1 MDIDVHGGAEY
12 GRPMAH
18 LHQRV
23 CVSAVRSATVRML
36 VDTGATYSVI
46 PKALARTLGITQL
59 RPVRVSLANGQRIKV
74 DAGLAVFALG
84 GREAPSTIL
93 VADVVEPILGV
104 GTLDALGLQVDLR
117 RRRVKRS
124 RPYGV
129 RL

>member
-1 MDIDVHGGAEY
+1 MGPAPTLRRMPYLYQHVH
-12 GRPMAH
+12 
-18 LHQRV
+18 
-23 CVSAVRSATVRML
+23 VSANKSATVRML

-46 PKALARTLGITQL
+46 PKSLARRLGITRL
-59 RPVRVSLANGQRIKV
+59 RPVRVSLANGQRVKV

-124 RPYGV
+124 RPYAV